1 MILYRNTQPK
11 KSKIERPI
19 RTLNIDIEEPPERP
33 RFLDRSAKE
42 RRKFIATIEQMV
54 RSSDEYKSYIKYL
67 KDHFDMSHC
76 EVFPGIISGNGKK
89 YSIDIH
95 HEPFYLAWIV
105 DTVIRK
111 RQDLQESLNPFM
123 IADEVMDL
131 HYKGWVGLIP
141 LSKTAHEL
149 VHSDRIVI
157 PLQYIY
163 QRYDLFANEYDI
175 WISDYVKDIIKL
187 KVALSMKCNQIQSD
201 VILDP
206 EITYMNVEG
215 FNYPEVPN
223 DWKDALARQRSIT
236 EEPASESSEMG
247 A

>member
-1 MILYRNTQPK
+1 MILYRNTQAKKPK
-11 KSKIERPI
+11 VERPI
-19 RTLNIDIEEPPERP
+19 KTLNIEIDESPERP
-33 RFLDRSAKE
+33 KFLDRSAKE
-42 RRKFIATIEQMV
+42 RRKFITTIEQMV
-54 RSSDEYKSYIKYL
+54 RSSDEYKEYIKYL
-67 KDHFDMSHC
+67 KTHFDMAHC
-76 EVFPGIISGNGKK
+76 EIFPKVISGNGRK

-111 RQDLQESLNPFM
+111 RQDLQESLNPFL

-131 HYKGWVGLIP
+131 HYKGWIGLIP

-149 VHSDRIVI
+149 VHSDRITI

-163 QRYDLFANEYDI
+163 QRYDLFFKEYEM

-187 KVALSMKCNQIQSD
+187 KIELSTKCASFQSD
-201 VILDP
+201 VLLNP
-206 EITYMNVEG
+206 EVTYVHIDE
-215 FNYPEVPN
+215 FPFPEVPEE
-223 DWKDALARQRSIT
+223 WKDALARQREVT
-236 EEPASESSEMG
+236 ETVEESAE

>member
-123 IADEVMDL
+123 IADEVVDL

-187 KVALSMKCNQIQSD
+187 KVELSMKCNQIQSD

-215 FNYPEVPN
+215 FNYPEVPD

-236 EEPASESSEMG
+236 EEMPSENTEES